1 MGETWGNRADIPLP
15 KRTLGGANG
24 SGAHP
29 MLPSTWQGRR
39 ITVEYLGPDDE
50 ARCTSGKFLD
60 ACGFGVII
68 AAGGAG
74 GKVAICWDAVLLV
87 ELDD

>member
-1 MGETWGNRADIPLP
+1 
-15 KRTLGGANG
+15 
-24 SGAHP
+24 

-39 ITVEYLGPDDE
+39 ITVEYLGPDEE

-60 ACGFGVII
+60 TCGFGVII
-68 AAGGAG
+68 AARDPGGG
-74 GKVAICWDAVLLV
+74 PGKVAICWDSVFVV